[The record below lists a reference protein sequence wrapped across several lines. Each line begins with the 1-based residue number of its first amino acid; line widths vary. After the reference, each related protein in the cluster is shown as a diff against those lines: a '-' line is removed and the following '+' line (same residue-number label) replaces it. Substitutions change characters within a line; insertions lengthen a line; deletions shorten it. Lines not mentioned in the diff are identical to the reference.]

1 MRHLSLLIIAILV
14 LSSLAAALQDPY
26 IVYGYVRYPDGS
38 PAAQLP
44 VDVHTPS
51 QIKNTLSDSDGR
63 YSVVFD
69 NYNHSDLITVI
80 VSGVEAYGS
89 IDYSRPASMIS
100 ITVPSTSKE
109 TQPSGSGGGGGG
121 RGDIDT
127 GEEYENIE
135 LKEIATVYVSSG
147 SNVSYQFENPGNPVI
162 YVNYTAL
169 SSSGSI
175 TTTIEVLKSTSAL
188 AADAPPGVVYKNV
201 NIWVGTYRYATEKNI
216 KDPVI
221 GFKVDRTWLH
231 ENLVL
236 TSTIRLNRYTS
247 GIWNPLSTVKTH
259 EDTGYVYF
267 KSQTPGFSLF
277 AITGQSFSAMNRS
290 NSTMNRSKPGTYLVE
305 VDGRSDTFKVF
316 GSQISSTAIVVLAIL
331 AILSTT
337 AVVYSFAQGTL
348 SFDIIIGKAR
358 AFERSLRRLIEK

>member
-1 MRHLSLLIIAILV
+1 MRRLSLLIIAILV
-14 LSSLAAALQDPY
+14 LPSLAAALQDPY

-38 PAAQLP
+38 PAAQFP
-44 VDVHTPS
+44 VEVHTPS
-51 QIKNTLSDSDGR
+51 QIKNTLSDTDGR

-69 NYNHSDLITVI
+69 NYNYSDPITVI

-89 IDYSRPASMIS
+89 IDSSRPASIIS
-100 ITVPSTSKE
+100 ITVPSTSQE
-109 TQPSGSGGGGGG
+109 TQSSGSGGGGGG
-121 RGDIDT
+121 RGGIDT

-135 LKEIATVYVSSG
+135 LKEVATMYVSSG
-147 SNVSYQFENPGNPVI
+147 SNVSYQFENPEDPII

-169 SSSGSI
+169 SSAGSI

-188 AADAPPGVVYKNV
+188 AADAPPGAVYKNV
-201 NIWVGTYRYATEKNI
+201 NIWVGTYGYATEKNI
-216 KDPVI
+216 KYPVI
-221 GFKVDRTWLH
+221 GFKVNRTWLH
-231 ENLVL
+231 ENKVL

-247 GIWNPLSTVKTH
+247 GVWNPLPTVKTH

-267 KSQTPGFSLF
+267 ESQTPGFSLF
-277 AITGQSFSAMNRS
+277 AITGQSF
-290 NSTMNRSKPGTYLVE
+290 STMNRSKPGTYLVE
-305 VDGRSDTFKVF
+305 VDGRSDIFKVI